1 MNLSYTIKT
10 VVLLAIFLFTQQ
22 NADAQQLPFL
32 IQNENTFNP
41 SFINGDFMKY
51 DLPTQAGMRY
61 RYQWAGVEG
70 APNTMNAYF
79 SNWNEDYNFLV
90 GANFI
95 NDQTGPTS
103 FTGAY
108 GKAAYGIQAGR
119 DVLISIGL
127 TGGIVQYRINGD
139 KLNFLEPGELNNGAV
154 TKIFPDF
161 GGGATIYLNQK
172 YYFGVNIPQVF
183 GLNLDFRDAQNSV
196 STQRVRHYYAI
207 AGAYLDLYDGSFLEP
222 SVEVRY
228 VENIPLLIS
237 ARLRYNYQETF
248 WIGLH
253 GTSSKAAG
261 LDAGLM
267 WDTGDNIL
275 KFGYAFTNF
284 FQQYGPNFGSTHEL
298 GLSVSW

>member
-1 MNLSYTIKT
+1 MKFTYTIKT
-10 VVLLAIFLFTQQ
+10 IIFLAVIALTQQ
-22 NADAQQLPFL
+22 SLSAQQLPFL

-51 DLPTQAGMRY
+51 DLPTQVGMRY
-61 RYQWAGVEG
+61 RYQWTGLEG

-79 SNWNEDYNFLV
+79 SHWNEDYNFLV
-90 GANFI
+90 GANII

-108 GKAAYGIQAGR
+108 GKAAYGIQISR
-119 DVLISIGL
+119 DVLISVGM

-139 KLNFLEPGELNNGAV
+139 KLNFLEPGEINNGAI

-161 GGGATIYLNQK
+161 GGGATVYFDNK
-172 YYFGVNIPQVF
+172 YYFGVNVPQVF
-183 GLNLDFRDAQNSV
+183 GLNLNFRDEQNTV
-196 STQRVRHYYAI
+196 NTERVRHYYAI
-207 AGAYLDLYDGSFLEP
+207 AGAYLELYGGSYFEP
-222 SVEVRY
+222 SAELRY
-228 VENIPLLIS
+228 VENTPLLIS
-237 ARLRYNYQETF
+237 ARLRYNYKESF

-261 LDAGLM
+261 IDTGVM
-267 WDTGDNIL
+267 WDSGDNIM
-275 KFGYAFTNF
+275 KFGYSFTNF

>member
-10 VVLLAIFLFTQQ
+10 VVLLTIFLFTQH
-22 NADAQQLPFL
+22 NVGAQQLPFL

-41 SFINGDFMKY
+41 SFINGDYMKY

-119 DVLISIGL
+119 DVLISVGL

-161 GGGATIYLNQK
+161 GGGATVYLNQK

-183 GLNLDFRDAQNSV
+183 GLNLDFRDEQNSV
-196 STQRVRHYYAI
+196 STKRVRHYYAI
-207 AGAYLDLYDGSFLEP
+207 AGSYLELYDGSFLEP

-248 WIGLH
+248 WVGLH

-261 LDAGLM
+261 LDVGLM